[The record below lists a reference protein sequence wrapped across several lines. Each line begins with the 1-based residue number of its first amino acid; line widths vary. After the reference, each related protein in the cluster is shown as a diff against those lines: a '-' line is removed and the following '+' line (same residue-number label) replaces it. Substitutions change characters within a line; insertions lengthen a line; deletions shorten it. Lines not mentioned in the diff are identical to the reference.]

1 MAAAKAKNFLK
12 ILTSKDGVYFLH
24 FLWDLTTCLAKVSKV
39 FQDRMTTVG
48 QIHTELTAAKAVLE
62 SFKTRCIF
70 IRTFIKN
77 TRFYSACNHLQLSD
91 TKFVNYILFLSIVKD
106 LRLLHWQMQMHFR
119 AMTYLVTANSITLL
133 RRIS

>member
-1 MAAAKAKNFLK
+1 MFKVSEVYFALLNSGIKIYVIIKLQLQSEHGGARNKVAAAKAKNFLK

-62 SFKTRCIF
+62 SFKTRCI
-70 IRTFIKN
+70 
-77 TRFYSACNHLQLSD
+77 L
-91 TKFVNYILFLSIVKD
+91 
-106 LRLLHWQMQMHFR
+106 
-119 AMTYLVTANSITLL
+119 
-133 RRIS
+133 